1 MRVYFEAIRAVR
13 WVEMKELIIDLGIQD
28 GICHFRCE
36 PVKQEER
43 KKGETIVLFIFVL
56 LIGFVSLCEIARSII
71 KLDNIYS
78 NTLQ

>member
-36 PVKQEER
+36 PVKQEEW
-43 KKGETIVLFIFVL
+43 KKGETIVL